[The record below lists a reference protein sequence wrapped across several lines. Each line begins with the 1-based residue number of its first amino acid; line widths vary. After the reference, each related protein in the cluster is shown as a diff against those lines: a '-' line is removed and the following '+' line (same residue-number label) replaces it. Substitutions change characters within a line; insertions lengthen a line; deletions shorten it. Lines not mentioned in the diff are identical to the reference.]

1 MDALLDP
8 QTRDY
13 TGTRATSLQNAVY
26 IRLETPLGFYWAAP
40 DVGSRL
46 YTLAR
51 EKDTPR
57 VRTLAAQY
65 AQQALDPLVT
75 SGRARSVSVSAMSG
89 QTGWLLLPIDVVDAG
104 GNPQHFQHPVKV
116 S

>member
-8 QTRDY
+8 KTRDY

-40 DVGSRL
+40 DIGSKL
-46 YTLAR
+46 YLLAR

-57 VRTLAAQY
+57 VRTLAVQY
-65 AQQALDPLVT
+65 AQQALDPLVN
-75 SGRARSVSVSAMSG
+75 SKRAQSVSVSALPSE
-89 QTGWLLLPIDVVDAG
+89 TGWLILAINVVDAA
-104 GNPQHFQHPVKV
+104 GNPHHFQYPVKV
-116 S
+116 L